1 MNGLGATQKK
11 ESPGETKQNAFDA
24 IIELIS
30 TKCMGLLPQRLGNR
44 AQIRRKSSLGL
55 GAVICLVSY
64 QLIRRKASHAHE
76 RRRGERK
83 IVLVGKYNLMRL
95 WHEVGGL
102 KSPLK
107 CLTQDHTGQRPPA
120 NGSRLQ
126 RLLKCSKNE
135 ETLRYVRKFTFM
147 FTIRKTKDNIFLNT
161 LNILII

>member
-83 IVLVGKYNLMRL
+83 IVLVGKYDLMRL

-107 CLTQDHTGQRPPA
+107 CLTQDHTMANARPRMEADYNVCFNVPRTKKRLDAFA
-120 NGSRLQ
+120 NSRS
-126 RLLKCSKNE
+126 CSRFEK
-135 ETLRYVRKFTFM
+135 
-147 FTIRKTKDNIFLNT
+147 RKTTSF
-161 LNILII
+161 